1 MTTVAVLMG
10 GWSPEREVSLVSGK
24 ACAEGLREGGHTVIE
39 YDVKRD
45 LRALVDFLR
54 PAAGGGPDVVFN
66 ALHGKYGEDGCIQGV
81 LEIMKVP
88 YTHSGVLASA
98 IAMDKP
104 MSRHVFTSIGI
115 RVALG
120 KVVERRS
127 LASGDPMPRPYVVKP
142 IDQGSSVGVHIVREG
157 DNLAA
162 VEVAE
167 AQFGEKV
174 LVEKFVPGRELT
186 VAIMG
191 DKAVAVTEL
200 RPRTRF
206 YDYEAKYTD
215 GVTEHLIPAP
225 IPAEVYEKAKEWALM
240 AHQALGCNGARPRR
254 PALGRQ
260 QARHRGPGRA
270 RAQHPARHD
279 AAVAGARAG
288 QVGRHLLARAH
299 DLDGRPREAAGMS
312 RATRQQSRSA
322 GARATTTAASEGRE
336 PDPQDRPADLA
347 PADDAGPWPCCMLGL
362 GGGGGWWAWKQGWL
376 VAAQE
381 QARCR
386 RHASVIAAVTPFKLT
401 DVTVEGRDYVTR
413 EAILAALN
421 VQAGDSLLG
430 IDLQAARKR
439 LEAIDWVASATVE
452 RRLPDTLY
460 VTLKERR
467 AVAIWQNGNEYTL
480 IDKNGRTVRA
490 SRMPPGAE
498 SLLLLGGPGAPE
510 HVGELLLLL
519 AYEPSIAKQ
528 LRAAV
533 WVGQRRWNLVLN
545 NDAEIWL
552 PEEDAV
558 AALQRSPNSKRR
570 INCCRASS
578 ASSICGCRTSSI
590 SGSAA
595 PAGDPPPNG
604 PVVEYVET

>member
-174 LVEKFVPGRELT
+174 LVEKCVSGRELT

-240 AHQALGCNGARPRR
+240 AHQALGCNGLARADLRWDDSKPGTEGLVVLELNTQPGMTPLSLAPEQAKWAGISWSQLMTWMVDHARR
-254 PALGRQ
+254 PA
-260 QARHRGPGRA
+260 
-270 RAQHPARHD
+270 
-279 AAVAGARAG
+279 
-288 QVGRHLLARAH
+288 
-299 DLDGRPREAAGMS
+299 
-312 RATRQQSRSA
+312 
-322 GARATTTAASEGRE
+322 
-336 PDPQDRPADLA
+336 
-347 PADDAGPWPCCMLGL
+347 
-362 GGGGGWWAWKQGWL
+362 
-376 VAAQE
+376 
-381 QARCR
+381 
-386 RHASVIAAVTPFKLT
+386 
-401 DVTVEGRDYVTR
+401 
-413 EAILAALN
+413 
-421 VQAGDSLLG
+421 
-430 IDLQAARKR
+430 
-439 LEAIDWVASATVE
+439 
-452 RRLPDTLY
+452 
-460 VTLKERR
+460 
-467 AVAIWQNGNEYTL
+467 
-480 IDKNGRTVRA
+480 
-490 SRMPPGAE
+490 
-498 SLLLLGGPGAPE
+498 
-510 HVGELLLLL
+510 
-519 AYEPSIAKQ
+519 
-528 LRAAV
+528 
-533 WVGQRRWNLVLN
+533 
-545 NDAEIWL
+545 
-552 PEEDAV
+552 
-558 AALQRSPNSKRR
+558 
-570 INCCRASS
+570 
-578 ASSICGCRTSSI
+578 
-590 SGSAA
+590 
-595 PAGDPPPNG
+595 
-604 PVVEYVET
+604 